1 MAWLFDSLSGDG
13 ILVRTTKIDV
23 ISVVQMKNPQNEEI
37 YAIQVEVEGK
47 DGIQANMAIKA
58 DVELGALLK
67 ALVAVVHDPSQ
78 EIYTA
83 ERIYNLAK
91 KFEQAGG
98 FEL

>member
-13 ILVRTTKIDV
+13 VLVRATKVDV
-23 ISVVQMKNPQNEEI
+23 INIVKMKTPENKEI
-37 YAIQVEVEGK
+37 YAVQAEVEGK